1 MTSATGE
8 NGKTGRTR
16 EAGKTS
22 ETGVTTALTRTPAG
36 KAVDVYG
43 PPGGGTAPTV
53 LLWHGMGPDE
63 RDIMRPVAEA
73 AAAQGVVV
81 LVPDWRSDAPDRGAA
96 HLLDSLAFARERAAD
111 FGGDPGRLVVA
122 GWSAGAGAAVA
133 TALRPDLTGGPR
145 PVAVVGVAGRY
156 DVPARTTGSVPVED
170 LARGPIADLARDPVA
185 GLAHAAPVPVLL
197 VHGTEDDQ
205 VDVRHSREFA
215 AALRT
220 RGLPVRLEEPATDHA
235 GVLMSAY
242 DPELGRLRAS
252 SAGHALEGGRATARV
267 LAAAAKGIAAP

>member
-1 MTSATGE
+1 MTGT
-8 NGKTGRTR
+8 
-16 EAGKTS
+16 
-22 ETGVTTALTRTPAG
+22 LTRTPAG
-36 KAVDVYG
+36 KAVDVYA

-96 HLLDSLAFARERAAD
+96 HLLGSLAFARERAAD

-122 GWSAGAGAAVA
+122 GWSAGAGAAVV
-133 TALRPDLTGGPR
+133 TALRPDLLGGFR
-145 PVAVVGVAGRY
+145 PMAVVGIAGRY

-170 LARGPIADLARDPVA
+170 LKEGLKEDLAEEF
-185 GLAHAAPVPVLL
+185 AHAAPVPVLL

-205 VDVRHSREFA
+205 VDVRSSREFA
-215 AALRT
+215 AALHT
-220 RGLPVRLEEPATDHA
+220 HGLPVRLEEPATDHA

-252 SAGHALEGGRATARV
+252 SAEHALTGGRTTARV
-267 LAAAAKGIAAP
+267 LAAAAKGIVAP

>member
-1 MTSATGE
+1 MTGAAV
-8 NGKTGRTR
+8 
-16 EAGKTS
+16 AGI
-22 ETGVTTALTRTPAG
+22 LTRTRAG

-53 LLWHGMGPDE
+53 LLWHGLGPDE
-63 RDIMRPVAEA
+63 RDVMRPVAEA

-81 LVPDWRSDAPDRGAA
+81 LVPGWRSDAPDRGAA
-96 HLLDSLAFARERAAD
+96 HLLDSLAFARARAAD
-111 FGGDPGRLVVA
+111 FGGDPGRIVVA

-133 TALRPDLTGGPR
+133 TALRPGLLGGAP

-156 DVPARTTGSVPVED
+156 DVPARTTGSAPLDD
-170 LARGPIADLARDPVA
+170 LGLVRD
-185 GLAHAAPVPVLL
+185 GLAQTGQAPVPVLL

-205 VDVRHSREFA
+205 VDIRHSREFA
-215 AALRT
+215 AALRA

-252 SAGHALEGGRATARV
+252 GAGHALEGGRTTARV
-267 LAAAAKGIAAP
+267 LARAARGIPAP

>member
-1 MTSATGE
+1 MT
-8 NGKTGRTR
+8 
-16 EAGKTS
+16 
-22 ETGVTTALTRTPAG
+22 TTLTRTPAG

-73 AAAQGVVV
+73 VAAQGVVV

-133 TALRPDLTGGPR
+133 TALRPGLLGGPR
-145 PVAVVGVAGRY
+145 PVAVVGIAGRY
-156 DVPARTTGSVPVED
+156 DVPARSTGSVPVED
-170 LARGPIADLARDPVA
+170 LGED
-185 GLAHAAPVPVLL
+185 LAHAAPVPVLL

-215 AALRT
+215 AALRAH
-220 RGLPVRLEEPATDHA
+220 GLPVRLEEPATDHA

-267 LAAAAKGIAAP
+267 LAGAAKGIVAT